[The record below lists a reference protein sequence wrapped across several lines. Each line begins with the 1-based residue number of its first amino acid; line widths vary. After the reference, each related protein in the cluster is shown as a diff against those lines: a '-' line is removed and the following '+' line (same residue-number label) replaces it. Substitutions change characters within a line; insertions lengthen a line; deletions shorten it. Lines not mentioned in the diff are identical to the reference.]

1 MATQTQIQAVADLHA
16 FGNRTDVQAQYPIEM
31 GYDIA
36 HSDPYELATLIEEG
50 FVTKES
56 TELQVMTSFTV
67 DSGTKSAVVFAYTDT
82 NNNINNI
89 ETYAIYVYNGVAEV
103 GKWFYVD
110 ASNNPTGFT
119 VDMTSLPSGDYVAK
133 IEAEAYADGVAS
145 TPTADE
151 AFTLA

>member
-1 MATQTQIQAVADLHA
+1 MATQAQIDAVANLHA
-16 FGNRTDVQAQYPIEM
+16 FGNRTDVQAEYPIEM

-56 TELQVMTSFTV
+56 TELQVMTGFGVVST
-67 DSGTKSAVVFAYTDT
+67 TKSAVVFTYTDP
-82 NNNINNI
+82 NNINNV
-89 ETYAIYVYNGVAEV
+89 ETYAVYVWSNDNQV
-103 GKWFYVD
+103 GRWFYGK
-110 ASNNPTGFT
+110 ASTNVGGFT
-119 VDMTSLPSGDYVAK
+119 VDMTSLPNGDYVAK
-133 IEAEAYADGVAS
+133 VEAEAYADGVAS